1 MLALA
6 ALLLA
11 AAPAPQVLD
20 DFEAL
25 QGWSAHPSEG
35 VELRISQDRGFS
47 GKAMRL
53 DFDFHGGA
61 GYAIARKALPAPL
74 KLPARYELSFRIRA
88 DAPVNDLE
96 FKLLDA
102 SGENVWWMNRRRF
115 DYPREWTRLRTN
127 KRQIEFAWGPKGGG
141 DLDQLA
147 QLELVV
153 TAGTGGKGT
162 VWIDDLTFRER
173 EPPPKDPPP
182 PFAPWRS
189 PVAGTDVLIID
200 LGAERELGGLSIDW
214 DPVDFARAYTVE
226 LSSDNEIW
234 EPAYRADGA
243 PGGRALIPL
252 PEAEARFVKLRMTKS
267 ARGRGYAIRDVA
279 VKPPEWSLTPNDFFS
294 NVAKEA
300 PRGRYPRYLLREQT
314 YWTVVGASGDTSEAL
329 IDAEGMVETG
339 LGGPSLEPFLAAG
352 GRLFTWADTGATPS
366 LARGYLPIPS
376 VVRDAGFL
384 RLTITANAFGSA
396 GRSTVYVTY
405 RVHNRDSVPRQ
416 ATLYVALR
424 PFQVNP
430 PWQFLN
436 VRGGVAR
443 VKEVAV
449 EDREVKVNGE
459 RVAFS
464 FNKPAEAWASSY
476 DQGNPVDAIA
486 AGKHPGAKRATDPR
500 GWASAVLAYP
510 VKLPAGK
517 WEDVVVA
524 IPLHPQ
530 SSIGREDLAALEDE
544 PSLRWGAELD
554 RFTLKL
560 PPSAPPLEAVI
571 KSQLAYILINRDGPS
586 LQPGSRAY
594 DRSWIRDG
602 LLISDALLRLGHAEE
617 VKAFEEWYA
626 PHQRPDGSVPCC
638 VGPRGADPVPEH
650 DSHGQ
655 LISLI
660 ANHYRFTGDR
670 ELALRMWPH
679 VESAVAFIDKAR
691 EPSGLLPASISHEG
705 YSAKPMHSYWDDFFA
720 LNGVE
725 DAAWLAA
732 ELGKDAGRAQSL
744 ASALRR
750 DILASLERV
759 KTPYLPGCEELGDF
773 DATSTAAALSP
784 LDGLSFLPRRRVEAT
799 FERYYQESIRARLDG
814 KPWVDFTPYE
824 WRTVGSF
831 LRLGWKSRALEAV
844 DLLLRFRRPSA
855 WNHWAE
861 VVFRDPTTPKFIG
874 DMPHTWV
881 GAEFIRAALDLFA
894 YDRPSTQSL
903 VVGAGIP
910 EAWAHGLELE
920 GVRTRYGALS
930 LKMDVDGATAHV
942 RVGASPG
949 GLRTPP
955 GGIEV
960 RSPIDRP
967 VVSVTV
973 NGAPAAASAP
983 VVLRQL
989 PAEVVFQH

>member
-1 MLALA
+1 MVALA

-25 QGWSAHPSEG
+25 RGWSAHPSEG

-74 KLPARYELSFRIRA
+74 KLPDRYELSFRIRA

-96 FKLLDA
+96 LKLLDA

-189 PVAGTDVLIID
+189 AVAGTDVLTID

-226 LSSDNEIW
+226 LSGDGKTW
-234 EPAYRADGA
+234 EPAYRADGG

-294 NVAKEA
+294 NVAKGS
-300 PRGRYPRYLLREQT
+300 PRGRYPRYLMGEQS

-329 IDAEGMVETG
+329 INTDGTVETG
-339 LGGPSLEPFLAAG
+339 LGGPSLEPFLVVDG
-352 GRLFTWADTGATPS
+352 KLISWADVSSVPS
-366 LARGYLPIPS
+366 LVKGYLPIPT
-376 VVRDAGFL
+376 VTWDAGAV
-384 RLTITANAFGSA
+384 RLTITAFPYGPP
-396 GRSTVYVTY
+396 GRSTVVAFYKVE
-405 RVHNRDSVPRQ
+405 NRASTEKQ
-416 ATLYVALR
+416 ITLYVALR

-443 VKEVAV
+443 VKEVSI
-449 EDREVKVNGE
+449 EDRWVKVNGE
-459 RVAFS
+459 KAAFS
-464 FNKPAEAWASSY
+464 FARPSELWASSF
-476 DQGNPVDAIA
+476 DQGNPVDVLAT
-486 AGKHPGAKRATDPR
+486 GKHPGAKRAADPR

-510 VKLPAGK
+510 LRLRPGSWQDEA
-517 WEDVVVA
+517 VA
-524 IPLHPQ
+524 IPLHPD
-530 SSIGREDLAALEDE
+530 SFIGSGPEPMVAESAA
-544 PSLRWGAELD
+544 RWEAELD

-560 PPSAPPLEAVI
+560 PPSAPPLADLI

-602 LLISDALLRLGHAEE
+602 LLISDALLRLGHADE

-626 PHQRPDGSVPCC
+626 PHQRPDGYVPCC

-660 ANHYRFTGDR
+660 ANHYRFTHDR

-679 VESAVAFIDKAR
+679 VESAVAYIDKAR
-691 EPSGLLPASISHEG
+691 EESGLLPASISHEG

-725 DAAWLAA
+725 DAAWLAG
-732 ELGKDAGRAQSL
+732 ELGKDPGRAQSL

-759 KTPYLPGCEELGDF
+759 KTAYLPGCEELGDF

-824 WRTVGSF
+824 WRSVGAF
-831 LRLGWKSRALEAV
+831 LRLGWKARAHETLSF
-844 DLLLRFRRPSA
+844 LMGQRRPLA

-861 VVFRDPTTPKFIG
+861 VVFRDPATPKFIG

-910 EAWAHGLELE
+910 EAWAHGLELK

-930 LKMDVDGATAHV
+930 LEMDVDGATA
-942 RVGASPG
+942 RVHIG
-949 GLRTPP
+949 GELRVPP

-967 VVSVTV
+967 VK
-973 NGAPAAASAP
+973 AATLDGQPTSTP
-983 VVLRQL
+983 IVLRQL